1 MAEVEETAREFE
13 ELAIAPSVPPP
24 PPYVE
29 RNEETLSG
37 RVATLP
43 LRTPSLGLTDPQ
55 LYHRDIIAPPDFS
68 TLVHCVAA
76 FCGWFC
82 ICTLPC
88 VIAAVVL
95 EKKVCIKVTIHQAS
109 CQTDHQIMYSHG
121 ISHVAP
127 RIS

>member
-43 LRTPSLGLTDPQ
+43 LRAPSPGLTDPQ
-55 LYHRDIIAPPDFS
+55 LYHRDVFDFPDFS

-76 FCGWFC
+76 FSGCFC
-82 ICTLPC
+82 ICALPFA
-88 VIAAVVL
+88 IAAVVL
-95 EKKVCIKVTIHQAS
+95 ENKVRMAHTPA
-109 CQTDHQIMYSHG
+109 
-121 ISHVAP
+121 
-127 RIS
+127 